1 MKQITTSPAIGI
13 DTESIVG
20 QTKFTK
26 SDAQYQEAA
35 LIQIATK
42 DKVFILDGF
51 FAKN

>member
-1 MKQITTSPAIGI
+1 MKEILSSPMIGI

-26 SDAQYQEAA
+26 SNAIFQEAA

-42 DKVFILDGF
+42 
-51 FAKN
+51 